1 MEFDKD
7 IHIESV
13 CKNDAD
19 FLYGLM
25 NIPSVLQDL
34 NEIPTNRQD
43 WVDAVNAWLSD
54 EDEEDHIVFFKN
66 TPIGWLGINGLL
78 SKDKTAYLKMAV
90 FLPEYQGRGVGAFAI
105 KQLMSGL
112 KDRGYEKII
121 LYTDSD
127 NHKAQSCYKKCGFQI
142 VDSLT
147 ETVSNGKSI
156 LRVKMESALN
166 Q

>member
-13 CKNDAD
+13 CENDAD

-43 WVDAVNAWLSD
+43 WVNAVNVWLFD
-54 EDEEDHIVFFKN
+54 GDEEDYIVFHKS

-78 SKDKTAYLKMAV
+78 SKDKSAYLKMAV
-90 FLPEYQGRGVGAFAI
+90 FLPEYQGHGFGSFAI
-105 KQLMSGL
+105 KRVMSDL
-112 KDRGYEKII
+112 NSKGYQKVI
-121 LYTDSD
+121 LYTDSG

-147 ETVSNGKSI
+147 ETMSNGKSI
-156 LRVKMESALN
+156 SRVKMESVLN
-166 Q
+166 H

>member
-1 MEFDKD
+1 MIAIKP
-7 IHIESV
+7 V
-13 CKNDAD
+13 CEDDAD
-19 FLYGLM
+19 FLYSLM
-25 NIPSVLQDL
+25 NIPSVLQVL
-34 NEIPTNRQD
+34 NEIPTERQD

-54 EDEEDHIVFFKN
+54 DDEEDYIVFHKS

-105 KQLMSGL
+105 KQLMSDL
-112 KDRGYEKII
+112 KSRGYEKII

>member
-1 MEFDKD
+1 MITIKP
-7 IHIESV
+7 V
-13 CKNDAD
+13 CEDDAD
-19 FLYGLM
+19 FLYSLM
-25 NIPSVLQDL
+25 NIPSILQVL
-34 NEIPTNRQD
+34 NEIPTERQN

-54 EDEEDHIVFFKN
+54 DDEEDYIVFHKS
-66 TPIGWLGINGLL
+66 TPIGWLGINGL
-78 SKDKTAYLKMAV
+78 SDGDKCAYLKMAV